1 MRLTDLFMELI
12 AYVAYFNRS
21 VATRQPAFDQVK
33 ADIDRL
39 MSDIESRLERT
50 QIAPDEFASD
60 LDPVYKVKEEILNAL
75 YAWRLGHAKVP
86 ARYFHKDIKTTSGG
100 VVEVNFDE
108 SKSLVEETEKQLR
121 LRAIETKA
129 CMGNQSRGKLT
140 TG

>member
-50 QIAPDEFASD
+50 QIAPDEFD
-60 LDPVYKVKEEILNAL
+60 LARFAVVACNTGRRGRKSPCNVCAI
-75 YAWRLGHAKVP
+75 RPPMP
-86 ARYFHKDIKTTSGG
+86 ANYFSI
-100 VVEVNFDE
+100 V
-108 SKSLVEETEKQLR
+108 
-121 LRAIETKA
+121 
-129 CMGNQSRGKLT
+129 
-140 TG
+140 